1 MYWHLCRIV
10 MSNVIHYVEEYI
22 FATLGS
28 NSFDRSGLVLFAV
41 NSYMVN
47 ITAISDVRVS
57 FS

>member
-1 MYWHLCRIV
+1 

-22 FATLGS
+22 FVTLGS

-57 FS
+57 LS